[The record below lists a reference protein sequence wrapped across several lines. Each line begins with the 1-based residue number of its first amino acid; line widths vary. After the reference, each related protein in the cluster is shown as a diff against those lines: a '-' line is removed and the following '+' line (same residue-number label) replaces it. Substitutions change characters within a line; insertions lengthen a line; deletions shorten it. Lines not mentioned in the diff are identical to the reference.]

1 MIKFFRHIRKNLL
14 MENKTSKYVK
24 YAIGE
29 IILVVIGILIAL
41 QINNWNEN
49 RKETKEELAILE
61 NLHEEFLENKK
72 MHGIELKESNDA
84 KQAGFTLMNLM
95 GKSES
100 TLSKENAD
108 SLLYTVLESGSFR
121 PSENTIND
129 LVQSGRLRLL
139 RNKNLKVLL
148 YNWQSALKS
157 LDSDFERVEIKID
170 SELMPYLSKYYAL
183 KDIDKYGQLQWN
195 EDTKLRVNKYAIFN
209 DIEFENIMD
218 DYLYRVAS
226 SHERVNDIG
235 HILDDILQE
244 TTKLEL
250 D

>member
-1 MIKFFRHIRKNLL
+1 MIKFFRHIRKSFLL
-14 MENKTSKYVK
+14 ENKTSKYFK
-24 YAIGE
+24 YAVGE

-41 QINNWNEN
+41 QINNWNEG
-49 RKETKEELAILE
+49 RKELQEERSILE

-72 MHGIELKESNDA
+72 MHNVELIECNNA
-84 KQAGFTLMNLM
+84 KQAGYTLMNLI
-95 GKSES
+95 GKSE
-100 TLSKENAD
+100 TIIFEKNAD

-148 YNWQSALKS
+148 YNWQSVLKS
-157 LDSDFERVEIKID
+157 LDSEFERVEIKID
-170 SELMPYLSKYYAL
+170 NELMPYLSKNYAL
-183 KDIDKYGQLQWN
+183 KDIDKYGQLSWDEN
-195 EDTKLRVNKYAIFN
+195 TTLSINKHAIFN

-226 SHERVNDIG
+226 TQSRLNDIG
-235 HILDDILQE
+235 HIIDDILNE
-244 TTKLEL
+244 TESL
-250 D
+250 DID